1 MPVSIP
7 QYNLAHP
14 NVYIK
19 DHKMF
24 VFVVKILP
32 RSNTVLHIS
41 LTIDYV
47 IRAPEMPVNTTY

>member
-7 QYNLAHP
+7 QCNIAHP

-32 RSNTVLHIS
+32 RSNAVLHIS
-41 LTIDYV
+41 L
-47 IRAPEMPVNTTY
+47 AGLKSL